1 MLLQQEGLEGYE
13 LNKKPIL
20 NLQHCLHSYLFVKV
34 IKLLC
39 LSLPQSIYVHNMMKL
54 YSAILTKAEDEE
66 DTETIEGVNQML
78 QEKLPAFAES
88 ADLEVQERVSETRK
102 HFQLFTS

>member
-1 MLLQQEGLEGYE
+1 
-13 LNKKPIL
+13 
-20 NLQHCLHSYLFVKV
+20 
-34 IKLLC
+34 
-39 LSLPQSIYVHNMMKL
+39 MMKL

-88 ADLEVQERVSETRK
+88 ANLEVQERVSKIYKPFHLVTN
-102 HFQLFTS
+102 